1 MGIALVDR
9 CDVVAIGLL
18 LLLVLFDYAR
28 RPVPLDVSVA
38 TLLVDVASDAP
49 SFGEGQ
55 LLSRLSSTLA

>member
-38 TLLVDVASDAP
+38 TLLVDVA
-49 SFGEGQ
+49 
-55 LLSRLSSTLA
+55 